1 MPTRPTTC
9 LGTAESVGTPAEPL
23 CCWSDTGTFVVLAA
37 WDVAEMPKLLIA
49 LTFPLPGARIA
60 GSTTMPVYAV
70 QGLNS
75 GFLACL
81 ASSTNL
87 SSSTPVEDS
96 FQERFSPFSM
106 SL

>member
-1 MPTRPTTC
+1 M
-9 LGTAESVGTPAEPL
+9 
-23 CCWSDTGTFVVLAA
+23 VLTA
-37 WDVAEMPKLLIA
+37 WDAAEMPKFLIA
-49 LTFPLPGARIA
+49 LTFPLPGARIT
-60 GSTTMPVYAV
+60 GNTTMPVYAV

-81 ASSTNL
+81 VSSTNL

-96 FQERFSPFSM
+96 FQECFSPFSM

>member
-1 MPTRPTTC
+1 M
-9 LGTAESVGTPAEPL
+9 
-23 CCWSDTGTFVVLAA
+23 VLAA

-49 LTFPLPGARIA
+49 LTFPLPGVRIA

-87 SSSTPVEDS
+87 SSTPVEDS